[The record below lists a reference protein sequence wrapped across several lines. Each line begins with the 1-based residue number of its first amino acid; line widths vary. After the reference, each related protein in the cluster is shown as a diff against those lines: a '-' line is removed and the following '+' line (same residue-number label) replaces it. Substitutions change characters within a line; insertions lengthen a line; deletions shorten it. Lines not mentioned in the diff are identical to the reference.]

1 MASITTRTTGT
12 TGVDGVTR
20 KDAPLTNNEID
31 TNFINLNNTKLESSD
46 AVSTNTAEKIV
57 LRDENGDFSA
67 NVVTVTD
74 LNSTSDRNAKDNI
87 NQITS
92 PLDVLQEIE
101 GVSFNWKSTGAKSYG
116 VIAQELQQVLPELV
130 TETEAGLAVSYTPL
144 IAFLIEAVKQQDKRI
159 KELEKF
165 INNK

>member
-12 TGVDGVTR
+12 TGEGGVTR
-20 KDAPLTNNEID
+20 KDAPLSNTEID
-31 TNFINLNNTKLESSD
+31 TNFINLNNSKIESSD

-74 LNSTSDRNAKDNI
+74 LNSTSDRNAKENI
-87 NQITS
+87 EKLLS
-92 PLDVLQEIE
+92 PLDTLHQIE
-101 GVSFNWKSTGAKSYG
+101 GVSFNWKATGAKSYG
-116 VIAQELQQVLPELV
+116 VIAQDLQKVLPELV
-130 TETEAGLAVSYTPL
+130 SETDAGLAVSYTPL
-144 IAFLIEAVKQQDKRI
+144 IAFLIEALKQQETRI